1 MSNDNA
7 ATCLRNRPFLQILSE
22 PQLDA
27 IFEAA
32 LDVLESVGGRFHDPA
47 ARKLLKDSGAREH
60 DGDRVR
66 IPSSIVRGALKTAP
80 HRIVI
85 RDRNKRERLFLED
98 WNVHFGPGSDTPFT
112 LDPDTGQRRP
122 SGIRDVARAARVT
135 DALPELDFC
144 MSFGLAADVPEP
156 VSDVH
161 HFAAMVKNTEKPLI
175 VTAWDLANLKTLHRI
190 MEMVAGGSKPL
201 EEHPFA
207 VVFLMAIS
215 PLQFPADSLQKLMYC
230 AEHRIP
236 CIWTSGCPTAGA
248 TSPIFPAGSAVV
260 ALAEFLAGLTLS
272 QLVNPGA
279 PVIVGSAFGSLD
291 MATGLRPYASPEQDL
306 GHLAQ
311 AEIARY
317 LHLPSWG
324 NGGSTDA
331 NTLDAQAAAE
341 AGRKLV
347 LSALAGNNLV
357 HDLGYLDGGMT
368 SSLVLLA
375 VCHEMAGQV
384 RRFVEG
390 IPVSR
395 ETLATQ
401 AIAEVGPGGHYLT
414 RRDTRDHHRRQIW
427 RPELF
432 TRKGH
437 DAWLADGAEDTWQ
450 RARAKVRRIIE
461 GHRPRPLDP
470 KLEEQIDAVLAKCGR
485 E

>member
-1 MSNDNA
+1 MCNDNA
-7 ATCLRNRPFLQILSE
+7 LTCLRNRPFLQILSE

-32 LDVLESVGGRFHDPA
+32 LHVLERVGGRFHDPD
-47 ARKLLKDSGAREH
+47 ARRLLKDSGAREH
-60 DGDRVR
+60 DGDRVL
-66 IPSSIVRGALKTAP
+66 IPSSLVRGALKTAP
-80 HRIVI
+80 DRIVI
-85 RDRNKRERLFLED
+85 RDRNQKERLFLEG

-156 VSDVH
+156 TSDVY

-175 VTAWDLANLKTLHRI
+175 VTAWNLANLKTLHRI
-190 MEMVAGGSKPL
+190 MEMVAGGGERL
-201 EEHPFA
+201 RENPFA

-317 LHLPSWG
+317 LRLPSWG

-357 HDLGYLDGGMT
+357 RRPGVSGRRHDLFPGAAGRLPRNGG
-368 SSLVLLA
+368 SGPP
-375 VCHEMAGQV
+375 VCRGDTRVPGNAGDPGH
-384 RRFVEG
+384 RR
-390 IPVSR
+390 
-395 ETLATQ
+395 
-401 AIAEVGPGGHYLT
+401 GGARRPLPDP
-414 RRDTRDHHRRQIW
+414 RDTRDHHRRQIW

-437 DAWLADGAEDTWQ
+437 DAWLADGAEDTWR
-450 RARAKVRRIIE
+450 RARAKVRRIIKD
-461 GHRPRPLDP
+461 HRPRPLDP
-470 KLEEQIDAVLAKCGR
+470 KLEGQIDAVLAKCGR
-485 E
+485 D